1 MQICVEMTSPPS
13 PLPPSSPR
21 LLLSWPWSNTSSFTP
36 RALWASLVRAKEK
49 STCLQALL
57 RMPASTGGRWR
68 HGGTRLDKQTLAP
81 LVSPAVPS
89 LEMSSYSEL
98 NHTSSP
104 IAETQE
110 RWPYAPTGL
119 FTSLFKQTHFKK
131 THTFRT
137 LTRTSQ
143 TLSHT
148 RECSH
153 CKSLRMSCS
162 GNRVHNAHLFARTS
176 AHPPTHGKQWMR
188 CVKSVICDG
197 KYTHCWPAKRATMLL
212 KQRSW
217 TQPSGETLHDF
228 KKRPIN
234 LLTITLILN
243 LNK

>member
-1 MQICVEMTSPPS
+1 MQICVVMTSPPS

-36 RALWASLVRAKEK
+36 RAPWASLVRAKEK

-131 THTFRT
+131 HTHLGHLRGRHRRFHTRGNVATVKVFEWAAQATEYTTHTC
-137 LTRTSQ
+137 LLAQ
-143 TLSHT
+143 VHT
-148 RECSH
+148 
-153 CKSLRMSCS
+153 
-162 GNRVHNAHLFARTS
+162 
-176 AHPPTHGKQWMR
+176 HPPMGNSEWGVLRVWFAMANTPTVDPLKGQR
-188 CVKSVICDG
+188 CYSSSDRERS
-197 KYTHCWPAKRATMLL
+197 PLEKRSMIL
-212 KQRSW
+212 KKGQ
-217 TQPSGETLHDF
+217 
-228 KKRPIN
+228 
-234 LLTITLILN
+234 LIY
-243 LNK
+243 